1 MKVVTYQISC
11 SGKNEKQTTLKMN
24 VVIGWTQ
31 NNRAKIMKQGLGLS
45 MTYQV
50 KIKLEMKSIRSHR
63 FSWLYFCQSL
73 QYCTNVWRMLR
84 YQLVKGY
91 KRYWKIYVAHSEL
104 NLIIFVVFLLSQ
116 ATWMF
121 DVLSHTSDLY
131 QGSAPVD
138 R

>member
-1 MKVVTYQISC
+1 MFEEC
-11 SGKNEKQTTLKMN
+11 SDTNQLKDIKDIGK
-24 VVIGWTQ
+24 
-31 NNRAKIMKQGLGLS
+31 
-45 MTYQV
+45 
-50 KIKLEMKSIRSHR
+50 
-63 FSWLYFCQSL
+63 
-73 QYCTNVWRMLR
+73 
-84 YQLVKGY
+84 
-91 KRYWKIYVAHSEL
+91 YVAHSEL